1 MGKRSTA
8 SIEISVHVNQT
19 LTSIHPEQLLV
30 NSTTPITMHDSQ
42 PFCIVNQGYG
52 LEASVPYD
60 LKVDALNI
68 QTINGAPAYTIYIKE
83 NKLSNQKLAL
93 ATGRSLTNQSEVTFS
108 DVLKDE
114 CEKKGMIIAI
124 EHTHPHASTN
134 SVLDNP
140 GLLILL
146 ISPI

>member
-1 MGKRSTA
+1 MQYTRATRQVIFFTLIISSNGLFCFANAASQGELGERSTA

-68 QTINGAPAYTIYIKE
+68 QTINGAPAYTIYI
-83 NKLSNQKLAL
+83 
-93 ATGRSLTNQSEVTFS
+93 
-108 DVLKDE
+108 
-114 CEKKGMIIAI
+114 
-124 EHTHPHASTN
+124 
-134 SVLDNP
+134 
-140 GLLILL
+140 
-146 ISPI
+146 